1 PHRIDTKVSYSLGT
15 PVSYYFLVW
24 RIPETGDRSEKE
36 NGSRVILAFV
46 SQPIR
51 SSQIAYC
58 YTCGLLSAGAAQ
70 GKLPEDQKNPLFTLR
85 IILHYSTE
93 WNEKK
98 TDEKSSVFLR

>member
-1 PHRIDTKVSYSLGT
+1 MSVGRSL
-15 PVSYYFLVW
+15 FL
-24 RIPETGDRSEKE
+24 RSEKE
-36 NGSRVILAFV
+36 NGSRVILPFV

-70 GKLPEDQKNPLFTLR
+70 GKLPEGQKKLLFTLR

>member
-1 PHRIDTKVSYSLGT
+1 MSVGRSL
-15 PVSYYFLVW
+15 FL
-24 RIPETGDRSEKE
+24 RSEKE
-36 NGSRVILAFV
+36 NGSRVILTFV

-58 YTCGLLSAGAAQ
+58 YTYGLLSAGAAQ
-70 GKLPEDQKNPLFTLR
+70 GKLPEGQKKLLFTLR

>member
-1 PHRIDTKVSYSLGT
+1 MQKGMSVGRSL
-15 PVSYYFLVW
+15 FLLH
-24 RIPETGDRSEKE
+24 SEKE

-51 SSQIAYC
+51 GSQIAYC
-58 YTCGLLSAGAAQ
+58 YTCGLLFAGAAQ
-70 GKLPEDQKNPLFTLR
+70 GKLPEGQKKPLFTLR